1 MDFFGAQDH
10 ARKMST
16 RLIVMF
22 VMSLLGLILVTNV
35 LLMLTFSLLGAEQG
49 AAPAFE
55 FDPLLLAGSSA
66 LVVAIVALASLYKT
80 VTLRGGGKVVAESL
94 GGRLLIAGSDDVH
107 EQRLLNI
114 VEEMAIASGMPVP
127 PVYILDEEGI
137 NAFAAGYSGSDAVIG
152 VTRGALMKLSR
163 DELQGVIAHE
173 FSHIL
178 HGDMRINIRLIG
190 LLHGILV
197 VGMMGYYLLRSAAF
211 ARRGKNG
218 SAVLVLAIGLVVI
231 GAAGT
236 FFGKLIKAAV
246 SRQREFLAD
255 ASAVQYTRNTSGI
268 ADALKR
274 IGADQHGSMVENPAA
289 EEISHALF
297 GAGSKLSLAGMFA
310 THPPLTTRIKRLQ
323 PDWDGEFN
331 VTDAARR
338 SSIRPSGE
346 KAAANASSDTLSSSD
361 RRGRAAELLLAL
373 PAAMQRIGDP
383 DAADLDRAAQL
394 HAALPAALLTAAR
407 TPFGARAV
415 AYLLLLDV
423 DPQSRA
429 DQLIH
434 LQSHADKAVFREL
447 QQLLQSDTDPATDLA
462 TDLRLPLLNVALA
475 ALRQLTTGQYKIFR
489 DNVIVLTQRQ
499 STPRLS
505 NWLTRSLLLH
515 HLDRAVGGVDVK
527 RHTGGNKKLAQ
538 LSDEIGTVLS
548 LLSYL
553 GVERQSQ
560 SSLKSARQA
569 FSQATEEPGLPD
581 IQLLPAA
588 DLSITRLEAAIT
600 RLLQLASAD
609 KQLLL
614 SAALRCVHAD
624 EHVNAAER
632 DLLATLAEILDTPLP
647 AAWM

>member
-1 MDFFGAQDH
+1 MDFFGAQDR
-10 ARKMST
+10 ARKLST

-22 VMSLLGLILVTNV
+22 VMSLTGLILVTNV
-35 LLMLTFSLLGAEQG
+35 LLMLTFTLLGTEQG

-66 LVVAIVALASLYKT
+66 LVIAIVALASLYKT

-94 GGRLLIAGSDDVH
+94 GGRLLVAGSDNVH

-152 VTRGALMKLSR
+152 VTRGGLMKLSR
-163 DELQGVIAHE
+163 EELQGVIAHE

-218 SAVLVLAIGLVVI
+218 SAVLVLAIGLIVI

-255 ASAVQYTRNTSGI
+255 ASAVQYTRNTTGI

-297 GAGSKLSLAGMFA
+297 GAGSKLSLSGMFA

-323 PDWDGEFN
+323 PDWNGKFDVDEGIAET
-331 VTDAARR
+331 VRPVSARSTAEQAAD
-338 SSIRPSGE
+338 SSGSDS
-346 KAAANASSDTLSSSD
+346 AAPAGQ
-361 RRGRAAELLLAL
+361 RGRAVELLLAL

-394 HAALPAALLTAAR
+394 HAALPASLLTAAR
-407 TPFGARAV
+407 SPFGARAV

-429 DQLIH
+429 DQLTH

-447 QQLLQSDTDPATDLA
+447 QQLTEAGTDLA

-489 DNVIVLTQRQ
+489 ENVIVLTQRQ
-499 STPRLS
+499 SSPRLS
-505 NWLTRSLLLH
+505 HWLTRSLLLH

-527 RHTGGNKKLAQ
+527 LHTGGHKKIAQ
-538 LSDEIGTVLS
+538 LSGELATVLS

-553 GVERQSQ
+553 GVERQS
-560 SSLKSARQA
+560 SSGFKSAQQA
-569 FSQATEEPGLPD
+569 FSRASAESGLPD
-581 IQLLPAA
+581 IRLLPAA
-588 DLSITRLEAAIT
+588 DLSIDRLEQSIT
-600 RLLQLASAD
+600 RLQQLD
-609 KQLLL
+609 NKEKQLLL
-614 SAALRCVHAD
+614 AAALRCVHAD

-647 AAWM
+647 AAWT